1 MKWPARVFLAAACA
15 RGYTVAESE
24 LNSGTSES
32 TLTESQ
38 CSETVKKVQASGK
51 YTEDAI
57 LPICSSE
64 VKSSKCDFFAEALS
78 LASTHT
84 DFTSKVFCKDIA
96 EAHTCSQM
104 MDSLYESVS
113 TKDLLFGECMR
124 SQDGKSEQYCM
135 KFKSLLGRAVKE
147 SDLDT
152 MRACYMMQ
160 AYDEKE
166 GPIDSKPSPAKTEV
180 KKESKDEKAPSKPS
194 SVKTELK
201 KESKDEQAPS
211 EPSSVKTEIKKE
223 SKEEKAPSKPSS
235 VKKELKK
242 ESKHEQAPPKP
253 SPVKTTVKKEPK
265 HGNASSLALPKV
277 NASHKVVTQQTKV
290 SKAAKPVV
298 KTSHAKTEET
308 KSKVAKTIAKH
319 EPSHSSTAAAVLSIS
334 HKESNAKTHSTGNA
348 TKKSKAKTNTTKTN
362 TTNAKSKVANL
373 AKMNAS
379 ATKMNASAT
388 KAAEDKKYG
397 GFLSGFVL

>member
-1 MKWPARVFLAAACA
+1 MKWQALLFLAAASVCGHA
-15 RGYTVAESE
+15 VSESQ

-78 LASTHT
+78 LASTHA

-104 MDSLYESVS
+104 MDNLYESIT

-135 KFKSLLGRAVKE
+135 KFKSLLGRAVHE

-166 GPIDSKPSPAKTEV
+166 GPIDSKPSPAKPEV
-180 KKESKDEKAPSKPS
+180 
-194 SVKTELK
+194 
-201 KESKDEQAPS
+201 
-211 EPSSVKTEIKKE
+211 KKE
-223 SKEEKAPSKPSS
+223 SKEEKAAKEPKKEKAASKAPSKPKVNMSLS
-235 VKKELKK
+235 HLK
-242 ESKHEQAPPKP
+242 QAPPKP
-253 SPVKTTVKKEPK
+253 KASQAHPKPKANAKHEVMAQHANVSATHKPGAKSSQTKKHETNSVVAKTISN
-265 HGNASSLALPKV
+265 HD
-277 NASHKVVTQQTKV
+277 ASHRKSAVAKTISTAHKD
-290 SKAAKPVV
+290 SKAAKATNASAKKHSVGSV
-298 KTSHAKTEET
+298 TNTSKG
-308 KSKVAKTIAKH
+308 K
-319 EPSHSSTAAAVLSIS
+319 L
-334 HKESNAKTHSTGNA
+334 NA
-348 TKKSKAKTNTTKTN
+348 TDAKNKVTALAKTNA
-362 TTNAKSKVANL
+362 TTNKSISQSNQ
-373 AKMNAS
+373 
-379 ATKMNASAT
+379 TKIQTEAEK
-388 KAAEDKKYG
+388 KADEKKYG

>member
-1 MKWPARVFLAAACA
+1 MKWPARVLLAAACSSA
-15 RGYTVAESE
+15 YAEAESE
-24 LNSGTSES
+24 ISSGTTET

-38 CSETVKKVQASGK
+38 CSETVKKVQVSGK
-51 YTEDAI
+51 FTEDAI

-84 DFTSKVFCKDIA
+84 DFTAKVFCKDIA

-135 KFKSLLGRAVKE
+135 KFKSLLARAVHE

-194 SVKTELK
+194 SLKTEMK
-201 KESKDEQAPS
+201 KESKDEQA
-211 EPSSVKTEIKKE
+211 
-223 SKEEKAPSKPSS
+223 KPSS
-235 VKKELKK
+235 MKTAVKK
-242 ESKHEQAPPKP
+242 
-253 SPVKTTVKKEPK
+253 TPK
-265 HGNASSLALPKV
+265 HGNASSHALLKV
-277 NASHKVVTQQTKV
+277 NASQKVVTQQSKV
-290 SKAAKPVV
+290 SKTAKVGA
-298 KTSHAKTEET
+298 KTSQAKTNET
-308 KSKVAKTIAKH
+308 RSKVTKTIAKH
-319 EPSHSSTAAAVLSIS
+319 EPSHPKLAQHEPSQPKGAKHEPS
-334 HKESNAKTHSTGNA
+334 HQEITAKTHSTGNA
-348 TKKSKAKTNTTKTN
+348 TTKFEAKTNTTGAKTKV
-362 TTNAKSKVANL
+362 TTL
-373 AKMNAS
+373 AKMNAT
-379 ATKMNASAT
+379 AA
-388 KAAEDKKYG
+388 KAGE
-397 GFLSGFVL
+397 